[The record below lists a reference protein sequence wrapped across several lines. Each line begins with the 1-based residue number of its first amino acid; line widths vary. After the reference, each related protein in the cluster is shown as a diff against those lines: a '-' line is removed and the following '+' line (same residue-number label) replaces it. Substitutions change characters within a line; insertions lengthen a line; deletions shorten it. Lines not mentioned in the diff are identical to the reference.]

1 MSVETPTDQVT
12 RERIE
17 RGSLDLRQKVGVY
30 LLCAA
35 LLIGMACW
43 VFPRA
48 LAWPP
53 NDALIALWLVSTAM
67 IAVAVVAT
75 AWVFVAVAPRSRTP
89 WVMQVVGL
97 LLALWII
104 LFVAFNLGPGDDLK
118 PIIHLSKT
126 AIVVPQLVVTAALAL
141 LVFVRWPDVCDQR
154 IWNSTTSMATAE
166 LRQESREAGPRS

>member
-1 MSVETPTDQVT
+1 VSLETPSDHVT
-12 RERIE
+12 RASTE

-30 LLCAA
+30 LLSAA

-43 VFPRA
+43 VLPRA
-48 LAWPP
+48 VAWPP

-75 AWVFVAVAPRSRTP
+75 AWLFVAMAPRSRTP

-104 LFVAFNLGPGDDLK
+104 LFVAFNLGPGDDLN
-118 PIIHLSKT
+118 PIIHFSKT
-126 AIVVPQLVVTAALAL
+126 AIVVPQLLVTAAIAL
-141 LVFVRWPDVCDQR
+141 LVVVRWPDVCDKR
-154 IWNSTTSMATAE
+154 IWASTTSIAAAE
-166 LRQESREAGPRS
+166 LRQESREADPGS